1 MGIQDQGWGNL
12 KGAIDMKLTRGLK
25 DANHSPV
32 WEWHND
38 GSGTFN
44 DTVKREVVVEATH
57 DYQMIVKEFGEE
69 SDFVRNYKNGDGFEL
84 WYKVGGGGGHELQ
97 VSRPSI
103 EFVFGEHG
111 QERNLEGGLKKEDE
125 KTESESNQVDNER
138 VKINDGN
145 EQKKESDYMCKNMG
159 FFNNFM
165 DNNKLLKKDDLMSF
179 CKNKFIDNK
188 LLGKIGEII
197 KNEVSKEFNK
207 TVKDQSEV

>member
-25 DANHSPV
+25 DANHVPV

-57 DYQMIVKEFGEE
+57 DYQMVIREFDEQ

-97 VSRPSI
+97 ISRPSI
-103 EFVFGEHG
+103 EFVFENEE
-111 QERNLEGGLKKEDE
+111 QDKVEDLKKVEIKKEIQKNLESNQGNGINDSEEKKKED
-125 KTESESNQVDNER
+125 NC
-138 VKINDGN
+138 
-145 EQKKESDYMCKNMG
+145 KKNNMN
-159 FFNNFM
+159 FFNSFM
-165 DNNKLLKKDDLMSF
+165 DNDKLLKKDDLMSF

-207 TVKDQSEV
+207 NVKDQNEV